1 MEIRK
6 ILSKN
11 EKILI
16 RIEGEIFV
24 CDIFL
29 TVSFGCYI
37 YSQTDFGFSGYKVA
51 LSLIP
56 NSTYSNLKIVNFKY
70 I

>member
-1 MEIRK
+1 MERTEEN
-6 ILSKN
+6 IL
-11 EKILI
+11 
-16 RIEGEIFV
+16 V

-29 TVSFGCYI
+29 RVSFGCYI
-37 YSQTDFGFSGYKVA
+37 YNQTDFGFSGYKVA

-56 NSTYSNLKIVNFKY
+56 NSTYSNLKIFN